1 MTWAA
6 RLGRAQFLRNKGSF
20 YVETIRAWIT
30 PAAAS
35 GAVAKYMGL
44 QSRWSVVV
52 AIILPVTVEAI
63 GYVVGRWLYNRG
75 GVFADYQMAALQDP
89 YKTAQ
94 QSYQV
99 KSLELLEAIRARLA
113 DPAR

>member
-1 MTWAA
+1 M
-6 RLGRAQFLRNKGSF
+6 QFLRNKGAW

-35 GAVAKYMGL
+35 GAVAKYLGL

-52 AIILPVTVEAI
+52 AIALPVIVEAA
-63 GYVVGRWLYNRG
+63 GYVIGRWLYNRG
-75 GVFADYQMAALQDP
+75 GVFADYQMAMQADP
-89 YKTAQ
+89 YKVR
-94 QSYQV
+94 SI
-99 KSLELLEAIRARLA
+99 ELLEAIRARLT